1 MEGISISG
9 NSLTS
14 NVETKLSN
22 RILRNHSS
30 GSSGSNTSVNYENN
44 ISNESVRDHSRNTV
58 SNDNINDFIVNNVEN
73 SAMFNESN
81 YSSGI
86 SIYPPSINN
95 TGGSSLE

>member
-14 NVETKLSN
+14 NVENKLSN

-30 GSSGSNTSVNYENN
+30 GSSGSNTSANYENN
-44 ISNESVRDHSRNTV
+44 ISNESVHNHSRNTV

-73 SAMFNESN
+73 SAMFND

-95 TGGSSLE
+95 TGGSSIE